1 MDFRLLI
8 ARRYLTGR
16 RSFSLITKITGI
28 SVAGVAIGVAALIVV
43 LSVMN
48 GFFTFV
54 RDMLVS
60 LDPHVRVVS
69 ATAEGMEARDS
80 LLVDIEGVQGVVSA
94 SAFVEGKA
102 LLAYERDEGFNKV
115 VVVRGVD
122 SDRDQT
128 LGSAVA
134 ATGFGTN
141 NLSRI
146 NGRPGVVLGRRL
158 GERLVLTPAGGTREA
173 SRVSLLSAPAL
184 ERSLTRVLGPPRIAA
199 FEVRG
204 LYELEAVYDE
214 SFVFV
219 DLAEGQRMFRMGRK
233 VHGIDVRLDDIERAS
248 EVQTTLR
255 AQLDPAKFEVL
266 TWYDL
271 QESLYAVMRL
281 EKWGAMAVLALIIV
295 VAAFNIVGSLTMIVV
310 EKQRDIGVLRAMGV
324 SAADIRR
331 IFLADGLLIGLAG
344 GGIGLALGLGL
355 SLMQQRFQIVP
366 MMGSDSFL
374 IDAYPVSVEAPDVA
388 AIALIAIALC
398 VLASIYPAT
407 RASRIEPA
415 RAVAMDG

>member
-1 MDFRLLI
+1 MDYRLLI

-69 ATAEGMEARDS
+69 ATAEGLEARDS
-80 LLVDIEGVQGVVSA
+80 LLVSIEGVEGVVSA

-102 LLAYERDEGFNKV
+102 LLSYNRDEAFNKV

-122 SDRDQT
+122 SERDET
-128 LGSAVA
+128 LGKAVA

-141 NLSRI
+141 DLSRRD
-146 NGRPGVVLGRRL
+146 GRPGVVLGRRL

-184 ERSLTRVLGPPRIAA
+184 ERTLTRVLGPPRVAA

-219 DLAEGQRMFRMGRK
+219 DLAEGQRMFRMGNR
-233 VHGIDVRLDDIERAS
+233 VNGIDVRLDDIDRAG
-248 EVQTTLR
+248 EVQAVLR
-255 AQLDPAKFEVL
+255 RNLDPEQFEVL

-310 EKQRDIGVLRAMGV
+310 EKRRDIGVLRAMGV
-324 SAADIRR
+324 PATGIRS

-344 GGIGLALGLGL
+344 GGIGLVLGLGL
-355 SLMQQRFQIVP
+355 SFLQLRYQLVP

-374 IDAYPVSVEAPDVA
+374 IDAYPVSIEAPDVI

-398 VLASIYPAT
+398 VLASIYPAS

-415 RAVAMDG
+415 RAVAMEG

>member
-1 MDFRLLI
+1 MDYRLLI

-69 ATAEGMEARDS
+69 ATAEGLEARDS
-80 LLVDIEGVQGVVSA
+80 LLVSIEGVEGVVSA

-102 LLAYERDEGFNKV
+102 LLSYNRDEAFNKV

-122 SDRDQT
+122 SQRDET
-128 LGSAVA
+128 LGKAVA

-141 NLSRI
+141 DLSRRD
-146 NGRPGVVLGRRL
+146 GRPGVVLGRRL

-184 ERSLTRVLGPPRIAA
+184 ERTLTRVLGPPRVAA

-219 DLAEGQRMFRMGRK
+219 DLAEGQRMFRMGDR
-233 VHGIDVRLDDIERAS
+233 VNGIDVRLDDIDRAG
-248 EVQTTLR
+248 EVQAVLR
-255 AQLDPAKFEVL
+255 RNLDPEQFEVL

-310 EKQRDIGVLRAMGV
+310 EKRRDIGVLRAMGV
-324 SAADIRR
+324 PAAGIRS

-344 GGIGLALGLGL
+344 GGIGLVLGLGL
-355 SLMQQRFQIVP
+355 SFLQLRYQLVP

-374 IDAYPVSVEAPDVA
+374 IDAYPVSIEAPDVI

-398 VLASIYPAT
+398 VLASIYPAG

-415 RAVAMDG
+415 RAVAMEG

>member
-1 MDFRLLI
+1 LDFRLLI
-8 ARRYLTGR
+8 ARRYLLGR

-28 SVAGVAIGVAALIVV
+28 SVAGVAVGVAALIVV

-48 GFFTFV
+48 GFFNFV

-69 ATAEGMEARDS
+69 VDGKGLEARDS
-80 LLVDIEGVQGVVSA
+80 LLVSIREMEGVVSV
-94 SAFVEGKA
+94 SPYLEGKA
-102 LLAYERDEGFNKV
+102 LLAYDRDDGFNKV
-115 VVVRGVD
+115 VIVRGVD
-122 SDRDQT
+122 AETDQA
-128 LGSAVA
+128 LDVAVE
-134 ATGFGTN
+134 ATGFGTPDLN
-141 NLSRI
+141 RRD
-146 NGRPGVVLGRRL
+146 GRPGVVLGRRL
-158 GERLVLTPAGGTREA
+158 GERLVLTPAGGDREA

-184 ERSLTRVLGPPRIAA
+184 ERSLTRVLGPPQVAS

-219 DLAEGQRMFRMGRK
+219 DLAEAQRMFRMGAK
-233 VHGIDVRLDDIERAS
+233 VHGVDIRLDDIENAGA
-248 EVQTTLR
+248 VQSALQSR
-255 AQLDPAKFEVL
+255 LGSADFEVL

-271 QESLYAVMRL
+271 QKSLYAVMRL

-310 EKQRDIGVLRAMGV
+310 EKRRDIGVLRAMGV
-324 SAADIRR
+324 TAVDVRR
-331 IFLADGLLIGLAG
+331 IFLADGVLIGLAG
-344 GGIGLALGLGL
+344 GGLGLALGLGL
-355 SLMQQRFQIVP
+355 SLAQQRYQFVP

-374 IDAYPVSVEAPDVA
+374 IDSYPVSIEMMDVA
-388 AIALIAIALC
+388 AISVIAIVLC

-407 RASRIEPA
+407 RAARMEPA
-415 RAVAMDG
+415 KAVALDG

>member
-1 MDFRLLI
+1 MDYRLLI
-8 ARRYLTGR
+8 ARRYLLGR

-48 GFFTFV
+48 GFFDFV

-69 ATAEGMEARDS
+69 AGSRGLEARDS
-80 LLVDIEGVQGVVSA
+80 LLTEISSVDGVVSA
-94 SAFVEGKA
+94 SAYVEGKA

-115 VVVRGVD
+115 VIVRGVE
-122 SDRDQT
+122 SERDQT
-128 LGSAVA
+128 LERAVQQ
-134 ATGFGTN
+134 TGFGSN
-141 NLSRI
+141 DLSRQS
-146 NGRPGVVLGRRL
+146 GRPGVVLGRRL
-158 GERLVLTPAGGTREA
+158 GERLVLTPAGGDREA
-173 SRVSLLSAPAL
+173 SRVSLLSAQAL
-184 ERSLTRVLGPPRIAA
+184 ERSLTRVLGPPQIAT

-219 DLAEGQRMFRMGRK
+219 DLPEAQRMFRLGAR
-233 VHGIDVRLDDIERAS
+233 VHGIDVRLEDIDDAERVQRQLQAKLDPTRF
-248 EVQTTLR
+248 EVQTW
-255 AQLDPAKFEVL
+255 F
-266 TWYDL
+266 DL
-271 QESLYAVMRL
+271 QESLYGVMRL

-310 EKQRDIGVLRAMGV
+310 EKKRDMGVLRAMGV
-324 SAADIRR
+324 SAADVRR

-344 GGIGLALGLGL
+344 GGIGLVLGLGL
-355 SLMQQRFQIVP
+355 SFLQGQYQIVP

-374 IDAYPVSVEAPDVA
+374 IDAYPVSIELLDVT
-388 AIALIAIALC
+388 AIFLVAVVLC
-398 VLASIYPAT
+398 VLASIYPSS
-407 RASRIEPA
+407 RAAAMEPA
-415 RAVAMDG
+415 RAVALDA

>member
-8 ARRYLTGR
+8 ARRYLLGR

-28 SVAGVAIGVAALIVV
+28 SVAGVAVGVAALIVV

-69 ATAEGMEARDS
+69 AGERGFEARDS
-80 LLVDIEGVQGVVSA
+80 LLVAIEDVEGVVSA
-94 SAFVEGKA
+94 SPYIEGKA
-102 LLAYERDEGFNKV
+102 LLAYDSEDGFNKV
-115 VVVRGVD
+115 VIVRGVD
-122 SDRDQT
+122 SDRDPT
-128 LGSAVA
+128 LGQAVA
-134 ATGFGTN
+134 STGFGTN
-141 NLSRI
+141 NLSRVE
-146 NGRPGVVLGRRL
+146 GRPGVVLGRRL
-158 GERLVLTPAGGTREA
+158 GERLVLTPAGGDREA
-173 SRVSLLSAPAL
+173 SRVSLLSANAL
-184 ERSLTRVLGPPRIAA
+184 ERTLTRVLGPPQIAT

-219 DLAEGQRMFRMGRK
+219 DLAECQRMFRMGRR
-233 VHGIDVRLDDIERAS
+233 VHGVDVRLDDIEHAGRVQAALQES
-248 EVQTTLR
+248 LDPDEFEVQ
-255 AQLDPAKFEVL
+255 

-310 EKQRDIGVLRAMGV
+310 EKRRDIGVLRAMGV
-324 SAADIRR
+324 SAADVRK
-331 IFLADGLLIGLAG
+331 IFLADGLLIGLFG

-355 SLMQQRFQIVP
+355 SLLQQRYQFVP
-366 MMGSDSFL
+366 MMGADSFL
-374 IDAYPVSVEAPDVA
+374 IDSYPVSIELLDVA
-388 AIALIAIALC
+388 AISAMAIALC
-398 VLASIYPAT
+398 VLASVYPST
-407 RASRIEPA
+407 RAAKMEPA
-415 RAVAMDG
+415 RAVALDV